1 VLGLA
6 IPSVLDDKRANNH
19 KSGDI
24 MPGTYKVTEIV
35 GTSTK
40 SFAEAVQ
47 EGVKRASK
55 TLRNLGWFQV
65 VEERGLIKDGQVA
78 EFQVTIKVGFKLED

>member
-1 VLGLA
+1 MA
-6 IPSVLDDKRANNH
+6 
-19 KSGDI
+19 
-24 MPGTYKVTEIV
+24 TYKMTEIV
-35 GTSTK
+35 GTSPV
-40 SFAEAVQ
+40 SFAEAVK
-47 EGVKRASK
+47 EAVKRASK